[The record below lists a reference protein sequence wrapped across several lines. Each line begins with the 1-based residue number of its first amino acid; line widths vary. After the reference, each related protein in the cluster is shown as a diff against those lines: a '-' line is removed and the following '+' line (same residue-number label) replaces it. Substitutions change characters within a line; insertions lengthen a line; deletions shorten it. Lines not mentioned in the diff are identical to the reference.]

1 MITSEEPQ
9 TPSEYQ
15 RFSFTYRFD
24 GADWSIE
31 VPALSLEEAR
41 ERVRVLGFARYD
53 GDQEKRRKPTPNGYG
68 SSTWFRSVMRSA
80 FSGQN
85 A

>member
-1 MITSEEPQ
+1 MKTSSETQ
-9 TPSEYQ
+9 IPSEYK

-31 VPALSLEEAR
+31 VPALTLEEAR

-53 GDQEKRRKPTPNGYG
+53 GDQAKRKKRSPNGFG
-68 SSTWFRSVMRSA
+68 SSVWFRNALRSA
-80 FSGQN
+80 
-85 A
+85 